1 MNKTLIPLSFA
12 TRRARTRQGWIDFY
26 RARDLFLHEQL
37 HRQTLGLRFGTY
49 RAPDGHEIP
58 VCLTPEDVR
67 SHALILGSTGT
78 GKSSLLETLA
88 RAHFAASQG
97 LALIDLHGDL
107 YDRVARIAEDMAVPH
122 LTLLDFTQPD
132 ALPSWNPLKQ
142 IPDVDVSRQVDYL
155 VGVLKRLYASEKLA
169 SWSWGVK
176 VEELMR
182 AALTAC
188 IESRTMATLVD
199 LRQFFLIPSLRRKAL
214 ETCTDETRAYF
225 TTRWGAREE
234 MYVAAVLN
242 KVDPFLTSLPVQ
254 RWLGSPTPSMDLL
267 EIVDKSQTLLV
278 KLPQGYLG
286 AGTADTIGRLLMNFL
301 QLAAL
306 RRERLPITQRRP
318 FSIILDEAQNLAGV
332 GSGIEDLLVA
342 ARKYRVFVTLAAQSL
357 SMFQP
362 TFRPHL
368 LGNTQRQFFFQMPY
382 SEAKLLAP
390 DIFEPLGNLW
400 REQIRPYDA
409 LTDPLLTSSEEIEAR
424 TKDLS
429 NLPRGACYWLL
440 KGRRFKARRIQ
451 ILKPP
456 PIPTRTRP
464 SGAGAALTA
473 QGSHDPMADSGA

>member
-1 MNKTLIPLSFA
+1 MIKTLIPLTFD

-37 HRQTLGLRFGTY
+37 RRQALGLRFGTY
-49 RAPDGHEIP
+49 KAPDGHEIP
-58 VCLTPEDVR
+58 VLLTPEDLRAHTLV
-67 SHALILGSTGT
+67 LGSTGT
-78 GKSSLLETLA
+78 GKSSLLERLA
-88 RAHFAASQG
+88 RAHFAAGQG

-107 YDRVARIAEDMAVPH
+107 YDRVARMAEDMAVPH
-122 LTLLDFTQPD
+122 LTLLDFTQPE

-142 IPDVDVSRQVDYL
+142 IPDVDVSRHVDYL

-199 LRQFFLIPSLRRKAL
+199 LRQFFLLPSLRQKLL
-214 ETCTDETRAYF
+214 ETCSDETRAYF
-225 TTRWGAREE
+225 STRWGAREE

-242 KVDPFLTSLPVQ
+242 KINPFLSSLPVQ
-254 RWLGSPTPSMDLL
+254 RFLGSPTPSMDLL
-267 EIVDKSQTLLV
+267 EIVDKSRTLLV

-286 AGTADTIGRLLMNFL
+286 SGTADTIGRLLMNFL

-306 RRERLPITQRRP
+306 RRERLPITHRKP
-318 FSIILDEAQNLAGV
+318 FSILLDEAQNLAGA

-357 SMFQP
+357 SLFQP
-362 TFRPHL
+362 NFRPHL

-382 SEAKLLAP
+382 SEAKLLAS
-390 DIFEPLGNLW
+390 DVFEPLGTLW
-400 REQIRPYDA
+400 REQIRPYDS
-409 LTDPLLTSSEEIEAR
+409 LSDPLLTPAEEIEAR
-424 TKDLS
+424 TKDLA
-429 NLPRGACYWLL
+429 NLPRGVCYWLI
-440 KGRRFKARRIQ
+440 KARRFKARRIT
-451 ILKPP
+451 IAPP
-456 PIPTRTRP
+456 RRTH
-464 SGAGAALTA
+464 A
-473 QGSHDPMADSGA
+473 